1 MSTPA
6 TALAQ
11 ANDRRHRATLSAA
24 QNAIARLQR
33 HNIAI
38 TFRSVA
44 TEAGVSRAWLYRE
57 ANIRELILRCRPASD
72 RAIAVRSPQQ
82 ASPDSLRQITAT
94 LRAELIRLKQENHD
108 LREQLA
114 RKLGEQ
120 RAQSTHVRRAH
131 AQDMS
136 TPSTPT
142 PTRGS
147 SW

>member
-57 ANIRELILRCRPASD
+57 PNIRDLILRCRPASD
-72 RAIAVRSPQQ
+72 PAIALRSPQR
-82 ASPDSLRQITAT
+82 ASPDSLRQITHA
-94 LRAELIRLKQENHD
+94 LRAELIRLKQENHH

-120 RAQSTHVRRAH
+120 RAHTTRIQQTDSG
-131 AQDMS
+131 DMS

-142 PTRGS
+142 PTSGS
-147 SW
+147 SR